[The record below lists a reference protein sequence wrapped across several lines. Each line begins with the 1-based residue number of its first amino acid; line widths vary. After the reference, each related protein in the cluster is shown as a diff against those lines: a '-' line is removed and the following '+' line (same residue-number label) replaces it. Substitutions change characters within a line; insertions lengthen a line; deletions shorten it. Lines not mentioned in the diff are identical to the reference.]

1 MHNRPLDYPDQNN
14 NDLQTLKTLLP
25 YLWEYRGRVLWA
37 LGFLVVAKLAN
48 VGVPLVFKDIVDALD
63 IKGQQV
69 LVVPLMLLA
78 AYGLLRFL
86 SSAFNELRDALF
98 ARVRYRAM
106 SRVSQRA
113 YAHLQRLSLR
123 FHLERRTGAIAREIE
138 RGTQAVSSLLN
149 TMVFSVVP
157 TLVEV
162 GLITLILLRSYDP
175 VFALLTLGTVVVYVV
190 FTFRVTRW
198 RMQFRH
204 TMNRHD
210 SEAGSRSLDA
220 LINYET
226 VKYFGNEELESRRFS
241 DSMRG
246 WEDAA
251 VRTQTS
257 MGLLNV
263 GQSAIIAG
271 GVTGMMVLATN
282 GVADGS
288 MTLGDLVLVNTFM
301 LQLFIPLNFLGMV
314 YSRLKHSI
322 ADMARLFDLMEQ
334 QPEIVDRQDAKPL
347 QMRGGEIHFSA
358 VDFHYQPDRPILHGV
373 DFRVPA
379 GSKVAVVGPSGAGKS
394 TLARLLYRFYD
405 VSGGAICIDGQDLRE
420 VTQQS
425 LRRAIGIV
433 PQDTVLFNDTL
444 NYNLAYANPEV
455 DQAAIEQAARL
466 AQLDDFIASLPQGYD
481 TVVGERGLKLSGGEK
496 QRVAIARAI
505 IKDPPML
512 IFDEATSSLD
522 SHSERRIQSALAR
535 VAEAR
540 TSLVI
545 AHRLSTIIDAD
556 LILVMEEGRIVERGT
571 HRELL
576 EQQGLYFQLW
586 TLQQEER
593 EMLEVTGPGR
603 LSENGDRSEGKAG

>member
-1 MHNRPLDYPDQNN
+1 MHNRPQEFPEQNDQ
-14 NDLQTLKTLLP
+14 DLKTLKTLLP
-25 YLWEYRGRVLWA
+25 YLWEYRGRVVLA
-37 LGFLVVAKLAN
+37 LAALILAKLAN
-48 VGVPLVFKDIVDALD
+48 VGVPLVFKDIVDTLD
-63 IKGQQV
+63 IKDHQQV
-69 LVVPLMLLA
+69 LAMPILLLA
-78 AYGLLRFL
+78 SYGLLRFL

-113 YAHLQRLSLR
+113 YSHLQRLSLR
-123 FHLERRTGAIAREIE
+123 FHLQRRTGAIAREIE
-138 RGTQAVSSLLN
+138 RGTQAVSALLN
-149 TMVFSVVP
+149 TMVFSVLP
-157 TLVEV
+157 TLIEV
-162 GLITLILLRSYDP
+162 GLITLILARSYEP
-175 VFALLTLGTVVVYVV
+175 VFAFLTLGTVVVYVV
-190 FTFRVTRW
+190 FTFKVTRW

-220 LINYET
+220 LFNYET
-226 VKYFGNEELESRRFS
+226 VKYFGNEALEAQRFK
-241 DSMRG
+241 DSMGR

-263 GQSAIIAG
+263 GQSAIIAV
-271 GVTGMMVLATN
+271 GVTAMMVLATQSVTR
-282 GVADGS
+282 GEMS
-288 MTLGDLVLVNTFM
+288 LGDLVLVNTFM

-314 YSRLKHSI
+314 YSRLKHAI

-334 QPEIVDRQDAKPL
+334 QPEVVDRDGATAIQVK
-347 QMRGGEIHFSA
+347 GGEIHFSA
-358 VDFHYQPDRPILHGV
+358 VDFHYQADRPILKGV
-373 DFRVPA
+373 EFTVPA

-405 VSGGAICIDGQDLRE
+405 VTGGSISIDGQDLRE
-420 VTQQS
+420 VSQHS
-425 LRRAIGIV
+425 LRAAIGIV

-444 NYNLAYANPEV
+444 RYNLSYANPAV
-455 DQAAIEQAARL
+455 DQAAIERAAGL
-466 AQLDDFIASLPQGYD
+466 AQLQEFVNTLPQGYD

-505 IKDPPML
+505 LKDPPIL

-522 SHSERRIQSALAR
+522 SQSEMAIQTALTR

-540 TSLVI
+540 TSLVV

-556 LILVMEEGRIVERGT
+556 LILVMDQGEIVERGS
-571 HRELL
+571 HAELL
-576 EQQGLYFQLW
+576 ELRGLYFHLW

-593 EMLEVTGPGR
+593 AMHDADTR
-603 LSENGDRSEGKAG
+603 LP

>member
-1 MHNRPLDYPDQNN
+1 MHNRPLDYPPEDKR
-14 NDLQTLKTLLP
+14 DLDTLKALLP
-25 YLWEYRGRVLWA
+25 YLWEYRGRVVLA
-37 LGFLVVAKLAN
+37 LGFLVIAKLAN
-48 VGVPLVFKDIVDALD
+48 VGVPLVFKDIVDVLD
-63 IKGQQV
+63 VDGQQAV
-69 LVVPLMLLA
+69 VVPVLLLA
-78 AYGLLRFL
+78 SYGLLRFL

-106 SRVSQRA
+106 SRVSQQA

-123 FHLERRTGAIAREIE
+123 FHLQRRTGAIARDIE

-175 VFALLTLGTVVVYVV
+175 VFALLTLGTVIVYVL

-204 TMNRHD
+204 SMNRHD

-220 LINYET
+220 LFNYET

-241 DSMRG
+241 SSMAQ
-246 WEDAA
+246 WEQAA

-263 GQSAIIAG
+263 GQSAIIAS
-271 GVTGMMVLATN
+271 GVTAMMVLATR
-282 GVADGS
+282 GVTDGS
-288 MTLGDLVLVNTFM
+288 MSLGDLVLVNTFM

-322 ADMARLFDLMEQ
+322 ADMARLFELLAQ
-334 QPEIVDRQDAKPL
+334 QPEIVDVDDARPL
-347 QMRGGEIHFSA
+347 RVDGGEIRFSA
-358 VDFHYQPDRPILHGV
+358 VDFHYQADRPILRHV
-373 DFRVPA
+373 DLHVPA
-379 GSKVAVVGPSGAGKS
+379 GAKVAVVGPSGAGKS

-405 VSGGAICIDGQDLRE
+405 VTSGGILIDGQDLRA
-420 VTQQS
+420 VTQHS
-425 LRRAIGIV
+425 LRAAIGIV

-444 NYNLAYANPEV
+444 HYNLAYANPEV
-455 DQAAIEQAARL
+455 DQAGIERAAGL
-466 AQLDDFIASLPQGYD
+466 AQLHDFIVSLPQGYD

-505 IKDPPML
+505 LKDPPIL

-522 SHSERRIQSALAR
+522 SHSEMQIQVALSR
-535 VAEAR
+535 VAERR

-556 LILVMEEGRIVERGT
+556 IILVMEQGRIVERGT
-571 HRELL
+571 HQALL
-576 EQQGLYFQLW
+576 SQQGLYFHLW

-593 EMLEVTGPGR
+593 ELHGV
-603 LSENGDRSEGKAG
+603 SGDDH